1 MIKHGV
7 VSLREETK
15 RKGAFKTRMLAL
27 ALGGS
32 AAREKGVFAH
42 LCAFDKPPKD
52 GRTLDMSAAA
62 ASVDVTAR
70 FEAIGEVKHPD
81 KHGVTVRSPETG
93 QKFTLRCRDDAER
106 DAWLAAFAKVI
117 RAADRQ
123 AQTHAAAGDG
133 PASPRGSEG
142 SAAAS
147 ASDKH
152 VAGHKSSAK
161 GAGGSG
167 GRARVF
173 GAPLIA
179 AHEQAVA
186 GKSWLVAAFDA
197 LRSHGGIDAEGIFR
211 VSAAA
216 PKLKAVLQQYQDNF
230 PAAMPGAA
238 DDPIVLADGIKY
250 FLRALKDAPVSEAD
264 RKALMDTHRQL
275 KAAGVGI
282 EMATY
287 MREGPIAALR
297 APSMWIVSE
306 LSMFLW
312 EVASRQ
318 EHNKMD
324 AKALAAC
331 LGPLL
336 LRPPKTLDI
345 DADASQ
351 EEIMRVAIADR
362 DGGNDV
368 LHVLI
373 EYAPDI
379 FVSQEDMDRRLEDQA
394 QAAGG
399 VLDTAKEREAVEQAR
414 GRVTELQKKLAD
426 ERAAAEEL
434 ATAQGDLASAH
445 EQVSALRAEREAL
458 DQKVEACEAELK
470 SLAAAAAQSAERA
483 EVARAEIAAAEAEL
497 EEARAR
503 ASSAEVALENARAT
517 HSGPD
522 SINSTRLTALRE
534 QISEQVA
541 LEQRYTSEAEQAR
554 AGAAA
559 AGAAAAAVDLL
570 RADLASA
577 ERSASAARKAAEE
590 AEAALSD
597 DAAAVE
603 DASAEREVVK
613 EELEAAKRT
622 LAEAEAARSKAA
634 AARVRAAA
642 EMRSLEGE
650 IEALRAEVKSV
661 ATSSVKAA
669 EDRANEEDSAIARA
683 AEARA
688 ERDALREKL
697 NAARA
702 AATESAESAGA
713 VAAAAQRECGELR
726 AECESMQGEIDAVK
740 RQLAAT
746 EGDEGVTS
754 LLAERNLL
762 FAETSKVRAALDAAR
777 VKLAERESARE
788 RHVAEVRARAD
799 AQSKELEEKREEL
812 AKLEVSLAESESQ
825 AAPATDEGALLGK
838 ELSAIAPLIDAA
850 SSRAAAAVLELETL
864 RDSVAPRTAALA
876 EARARLSA
884 LEAEASSTIAERDA
898 CRRARSAA
906 EGELERVQ
914 AEIARTD
921 ELLLT
926 ARVEQESAAA
936 EREAAEQKLRARK
949 EALTYTSERV
959 ETARRMRDADLRAA
973 AAAGSPAARA
983 SALAAGAAAS
993 AAHQSP
999 ALREL
1004 SERLSH
1010 FKARRLQIWASLNK
1024 TPVLSSGTPRA
1035 PK

>member
-1 MIKHGV
+1 
-7 VSLREETK
+7 
-15 RKGAFKTRMLAL
+15 
-27 ALGGS
+27 
-32 AAREKGVFAH
+32 
-42 LCAFDKPPKD
+42 
-52 GRTLDMSAAA
+52 MSAAA

-123 AQTHAAAGDG
+123 AQTRAAAGDA

-142 SAAAS
+142 SAATS

-152 VAGHKSSAK
+152 AAGHKSSAK

-312 EVASRQ
+312 EVASRR

-324 AKALAAC
+324 AKALATC

-379 FVSQEDMDRRLEDQA
+379 FVSQEDMDRRLEDRAQVDQQQRDQA
-394 QAAGG
+394 ERERERAQQLEQQQQQQQQAEREQAQFKPEEQQGLGDGGEVESSEKEPLVAAGAPTAPSPERRALESQARALSEEIESVSSKRATIAAQLQAAGG

-414 GRVTELQKKLAD
+414 GRVTELQKKLAG

-661 ATSSVKAA
+661 ATSSVQAA
-669 EDRANEEDSAIARA
+669 EDRANEEDRAIARA

-825 AAPATDEGALLGK
+825 VRG
-838 ELSAIAPLIDAA
+838 
-850 SSRAAAAVLELETL
+850 
-864 RDSVAPRTAALA
+864 
-876 EARARLSA
+876 
-884 LEAEASSTIAERDA
+884 
-898 CRRARSAA
+898 
-906 EGELERVQ
+906 
-914 AEIARTD
+914 
-921 ELLLT
+921 
-926 ARVEQESAAA
+926 
-936 EREAAEQKLRARK
+936 ARK
-949 EALTYTSERV
+949 LSDA
-959 ETARRMRDADLRAA
+959 RMRACLRQLMLTEVRPRPREITCP
-973 AAAGSPAARA
+973 GCA
-983 SALAAGAAAS
+983 SY
-993 AAHQSP
+993 
-999 ALREL
+999 
-1004 SERLSH
+1004 
-1010 FKARRLQIWASLNK
+1010 
-1024 TPVLSSGTPRA
+1024 
-1035 PK
+1035 

>member
-27 ALGGS
+27 VLGGA
-32 AAREKGVFAH
+32 AAREKGVLAH

-62 ASVDVTAR
+62 SSVDVTAR

-152 VAGHKSSAK
+152 AAGHKSSAK

-324 AKALAAC
+324 AKALATC

-379 FVSQEDMDRRLEDQA
+379 FVSQEDVDRRLEDQA
-394 QAAGG
+394 QVDQQRREQAERERERAQQPEQQQQQQQQQAEREQAQFKPEEQQRLGNGGEIESSEKEPLVAAGAPTAPSPERRALESQARALSEEIESVSSKRATIAAQLQAAGG

-414 GRVTELQKKLAD
+414 GRVTELQKKLAE

-503 ASSAEVALENARAT
+503 ASSAEVALDNARAT
-517 HSGPD
+517 HSGPG

-559 AGAAAAAVDLL
+559 ACAAAAAVDLL

-726 AECESMQGEIDAVK
+726 AECESMQGEIDAVN

-812 AKLEVSLAESESQ
+812 AKLEVSLAESESLVR
-825 AAPATDEGALLGK
+825 G
-838 ELSAIAPLIDAA
+838 
-850 SSRAAAAVLELETL
+850 
-864 RDSVAPRTAALA
+864 
-876 EARARLSA
+876 
-884 LEAEASSTIAERDA
+884 
-898 CRRARSAA
+898 
-906 EGELERVQ
+906 
-914 AEIARTD
+914 
-921 ELLLT
+921 
-926 ARVEQESAAA
+926 
-936 EREAAEQKLRARK
+936 ARK
-949 EALTYTSERV
+949 LSDA
-959 ETARRMRDADLRAA
+959 RMRACLRQLMLTEVRPRPREITCP
-973 AAAGSPAARA
+973 GCA
-983 SALAAGAAAS
+983 SY
-993 AAHQSP
+993 
-999 ALREL
+999 
-1004 SERLSH
+1004 
-1010 FKARRLQIWASLNK
+1010 
-1024 TPVLSSGTPRA
+1024 
-1035 PK
+1035 